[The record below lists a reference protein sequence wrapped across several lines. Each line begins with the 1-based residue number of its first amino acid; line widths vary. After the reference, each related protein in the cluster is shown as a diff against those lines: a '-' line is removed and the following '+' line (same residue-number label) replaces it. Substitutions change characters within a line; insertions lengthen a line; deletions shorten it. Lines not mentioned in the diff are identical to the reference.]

1 MQGFMRM
8 ALVVILEPSRQLGQD
23 RLSITTIVNI
33 HVISLEGFDEGL
45 CHPIRLRA
53 AHRREARHQAQAIRK
68 GDRLVGS
75 IATAIVREPLDRMRQ
90 SSIAKSS
97 FDAWSKNTMRTDE
110 SIPTRT
116 LPGHP
121 PLCHSGFQQKMV
133 ELCTLP
139 HRDPDSDMCIIG

>member
-1 MQGFMRM
+1 M
-8 ALVVILEPSRQLGQD
+8 ALVVILEPCPQSRQNSLGI
-23 RLSITTIVNI
+23 RTIVNI
-33 HVISLEGFDEGL
+33 HVISLEGFDERLG
-45 CHPIRLRA
+45 HAVRLRA
-53 AHRREARHQAQAIRK
+53 ANRREAGNKAQ
-68 GDRLVGS
+68 GDREVDRFMGS
-75 IATAIVREPLDRMRQ
+75 IAAAVVREPLDRMRQ